1 MDGQTQNNPAGNLC
15 LECHRYRPCC
25 ECLYDNTCQL
35 DFDSCREGRERHHRF
50 HLQWRTT
57 QDPDGFLHQ
66 WTGSD
71 SASGCFAHSD
81 TNAFTHSDTGS
92 KSYRHAIAHSE
103 TNTFTDGNTGSK
115 PYRYAIANCDSC
127 PYSYSDTC
135 SYGYAF
141 SYCNPDPGADGYAF
155 SKRHS
160 FTHPLEFQRSSAG
173 RLFPELV

>member
-1 MDGQTQNNPAGNLC
+1 MDGPTQNNPAGNLC
-15 LECHRYRPCC
+15 LECHRYRPYC
-25 ECLYDNTCQL
+25 ECLQDNTRQL
-35 DFDSCREGRERHHRF
+35 DFDSFREGRKRHHRF
-50 HLQWRTT
+50 HLQWSAA
-57 QDPDGFLHQ
+57 QDPHGFLHQ

-81 TNAFTHSDTGS
+81 TNAFTHSNTGS
-92 KSYRHAIAHSE
+92 KS
-103 TNTFTDGNTGSK
+103 
-115 PYRYAIANCDSC
+115 YRYAIANCDSC
-127 PYSYSDTC
+127 PYSLSDTC

-155 SKRHS
+155 SKRNS